1 MLTPLARMR
10 CAFPTCGQCAA
21 KLRYYVHNSEQMRR
35 PAPRGTARACRSR
48 PRKLRGARHP
58 SARFEKIG
66 TAFMDAYQIYHF
78 LFETPAGVGI
88 LVLGGI
94 IVCII
99 LSALMEVKTRKTF
112 VDRGEKKDDEDDWF
126 FDDDDEDENDDDSST
141 SDK

>member
-1 MLTPLARMR
+1 
-10 CAFPTCGQCAA
+10 
-21 KLRYYVHNSEQMRR
+21 
-35 PAPRGTARACRSR
+35 
-48 PRKLRGARHP
+48 
-58 SARFEKIG
+58 
-66 TAFMDAYQIYHF
+66 MDAYQIYHF

-126 FDDDDEDENDDDSST
+126 FDDDDEDENADDSST